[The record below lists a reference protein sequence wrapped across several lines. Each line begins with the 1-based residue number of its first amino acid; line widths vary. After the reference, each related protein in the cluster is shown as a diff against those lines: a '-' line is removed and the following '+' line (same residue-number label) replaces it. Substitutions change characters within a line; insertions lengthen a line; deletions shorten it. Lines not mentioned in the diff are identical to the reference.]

1 MRQLCNRRVAP
12 IPWGHNVRILD
23 LVKGVEQRLWYI
35 EQAIQMLLQMLQ
47 EEPDRV
53 RRDVNN
59 GEFVNFFLNMYDPT
73 IR

>member
-1 MRQLCNRRVAP
+1 M
-12 IPWGHNVRILD
+12 
-23 LVKGVEQRLWYI
+23 KGVEQRLWYI